1 MGAPASIDSCRRA
14 SRLVEGQSPV
24 EEASGSKSRRVSSNH
39 GNAPASLL
47 TAAVGCGA
55 RNTEQAKA
63 GSQSEGESSAPGDG
77 GRDRREPCHLR
88 PGVQTRRI
96 DPPDHPV
103 RQALHPVRAAVDER
117 ARGSVRRLA
126 LRAQVAD
133 KDLCLARSIRQGEF
147 PRTTCSPGELRAL
160 RWRDVRESP
169 YPHMVV
175 SKSHDGPTKSR
186 KVREVPLL
194 PEAQDVLDS
203 LTGRTGTVF
212 SLPETASWIRRHVI
226 GHSRVKDFHVH
237 RLRHTFACRY
247 LERGGSL
254 EALQRMLG
262 HSTVRLTERYGRLR
276 PEVVAAEV

>member
-1 MGAPASIDSCRRA
+1 VRSTPHPLNDIELAEVVKAAP
-14 SRLVEGQSPV
+14 ENWKPV
-24 EEASGSKSRRVSSNH
+24 
-39 GNAPASLL
+39 LL
-47 TAAVGCGA
+47 MLAYTG
-55 RNTEQAKA
+55 
-63 GSQSEGESSAPGDG
+63 
-77 GRDRREPCHLR
+77 LR
-88 PGVQTRRI
+88 W
-96 DPPDHPV
+96 
-103 RQALHPVRAAVDER
+103 
-117 ARGSVRRLA
+117 
-126 LRAQVAD
+126 
-133 KDLCLARSIRQGEF
+133 
-147 PRTTCSPGELRAL
+147 GELRAL

-276 PEVVAAEV
+276 PEVVAAEVRRVGRDGTVDGTVTVPSASEACK